1 MVKCMQ
7 GSVRGFGERNYL
19 CEKLKRFRRSQ
30 WASLV
35 MLVIVYLRTGV
46 ARKIKIDVI
55 CIVSDDGCEALPR
68 REVN

>member
-1 MVKCMQ
+1 
-7 GSVRGFGERNYL
+7 
-19 CEKLKRFRRSQ
+19 
-30 WASLV
+30 